1 MFQIQFYYLEIYLLV
16 WTDKEESV
24 SITIIL
30 KKKRKEKKQNFFFFK
45 QS

>member
-24 SITIIL
+24 SITIFL
-30 KKKRKEKKQNFFFFK
+30 KKKKKERKKIFFFFF
-45 QS
+45 

>member
-30 KKKRKEKKQNFFFFK
+30 KKKKKRKETKFFFF
-45 QS
+45 

>member
-24 SITIIL
+24 SITIFL
-30 KKKRKEKKQNFFFFK
+30 EKKKERKKIFFFFFF
-45 QS
+45 